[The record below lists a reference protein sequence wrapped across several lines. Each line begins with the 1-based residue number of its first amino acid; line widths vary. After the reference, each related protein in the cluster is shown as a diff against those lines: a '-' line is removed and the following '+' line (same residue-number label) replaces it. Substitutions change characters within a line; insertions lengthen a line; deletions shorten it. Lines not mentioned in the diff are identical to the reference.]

1 MVLAHLMLDIASRL
15 RLMAVDGAE
24 LIAFRANL
32 CLMDGPAFSDGWV
45 IRRSD
50 WKKPARQ
57 MRIRAARRGS
67 EREEEMFA
75 VIKTGGKQY
84 RVAADDTLKVEKL
97 AGDAGD
103 KVVFDNVLMVGGDKP
118 VVGSPV
124 VDGASVAAE
133 IIEQGRGRK
142 IIIFKKR
149 RRKNSR
155 RKNGHRQDYTL
166 VKITDIL
173 TGGKKPAA
181 AKKAAAKKEEPAAA
195 KEAKPKDEPAPKDD
209 AKAAKSADAAPLFT
223 APKGEPD
230 DLKKISG
237 VGPALEKKLHALGVT
252 TFGQVANFTA
262 EDIEKVDDALSFK
275 GRIERDD
282 WVGQA
287 RALADEAKED

>member
-1 MVLAHLMLDIASRL
+1 
-15 RLMAVDGAE
+15 
-24 LIAFRANL
+24 
-32 CLMDGPAFSDGWV
+32 
-45 IRRSD
+45 
-50 WKKPARQ
+50 
-57 MRIRAARRGS
+57 
-67 EREEEMFA
+67 MFA

-84 RVAADDTLKVEKL
+84 RVAAEDRLKVEKL

-103 KVVFDNVLMVGGDKP
+103 KVVFDNVLMVGGDTP

-133 IIEQGRGRK
+133 IVEQGRGRK

-181 AKKAAAKKEEPAAA
+181 KKAAPKA
-195 KEAKPKDEPAPKDD
+195 AKPKDEP
-209 AKAAKSADAAPLFT
+209 KAEAGDAAPLFT
-223 APKGEPD
+223 APAGDPD

-237 VGPALEKKLHALGVT
+237 VGPALEKKLHALGIT
-252 TFGQVANFTA
+252 TFEQVAGFTKD
-262 EDIEKVDDALSFK
+262 DIEKVDDALSFK
-275 GRIERDD
+275 GRVERDD
-282 WVGQA
+282 WVSQA
-287 RALADEAKED
+287 KALADEAKEG